1 MMRLISSSDLSKFVT
16 GAGLPQIVEPQVEV
30 W

>member
-1 MMRLISSSDLSKFVT
+1 MMRLISSSGRSLLLMI
-16 GAGLPQIVEPQVEV
+16 GLPQIVEPKVEV